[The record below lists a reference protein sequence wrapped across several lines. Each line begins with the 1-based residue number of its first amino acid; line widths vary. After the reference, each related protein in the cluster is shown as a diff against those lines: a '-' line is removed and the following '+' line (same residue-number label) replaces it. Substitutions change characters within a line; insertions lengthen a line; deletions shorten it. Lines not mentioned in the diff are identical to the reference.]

1 MGPVAIESS
10 AMMPTRFV
18 AFYFISFNLI
28 LTPFI
33 RWIIRWIIFLVGRVS
48 FLQSLGEKIFHK
60 IMYFLIIIDIIEF
73 FDVKVIM
80 DGDLH

>member
-1 MGPVAIESS
+1 MVT
-10 AMMPTRFV
+10 TRFV

-28 LTPFI
+28 LTPF
-33 RWIIRWIIFLVGRVS
+33 IRWIIFLVGRVS

-60 IMYFLIIIDIIEF
+60 IMYFPIIMNIIEF
-73 FDVKVIM
+73 FDVKVVM